1 MTPAYLTPAVLR
13 WARESVGY
21 SLEHAAALIGV
32 SADKLRLAETG
43 ESRLTLRQ
51 AERVATKYGRPFAAL
66 FLAEPPA
73 EERQE
78 QQFRRLPATPPPP
91 WPPEMQLLA
100 RRVLGRQDAAVELYE
115 ALGEQPPWSETRDAL
130 AGSATGAAELVR
142 DLLGITIQQQ
152 TGWRDLN
159 GYTPLRK
166 WTDAVEAL
174 GVLVLQDGT
183 LSLDVMRGFAA
194 MHAQVPVIVVNT
206 RDDPRARA
214 FTIIHEFGHLYLNA
228 VGRPVGPETERWCD
242 GFAGEV
248 LMPES
253 QFRATLDEERDQPVL
268 SAVDRVALAFGVT
281 PLAAATRAALLEALP
296 ARLANGVIDQIRRRG
311 GGHSG
316 SGGNY
321 YRTQVGHISPAFA
334 RLVFEALDSQAVT
347 SPAASTLFGGVKV
360 SNFGKLRYYLNQR
373 AVEA

>member
-1 MTPAYLTPAVLR
+1 
-13 WARESVGY
+13 
-21 SLEHAAALIGV
+21 
-32 SADKLRLAETG
+32 
-43 ESRLTLRQ
+43 
-51 AERVATKYGRPFAAL
+51 
-66 FLAEPPA
+66 
-73 EERQE
+73 
-78 QQFRRLPATPPPP
+78 
-91 WPPEMQLLA
+91 MQLLA
-100 RRVLGRQDAAVELYE
+100 RRALGRQDAAVELYE
-115 ALGEQPPWSETRDAL
+115 VLGEQPPWSETRDAL
-130 AGSATGAAELVR
+130 AGSAAGAAEFVR
-142 DLLGITIQQQ
+142 DLLGITMEQQ
-152 TGWRDLN
+152 TGWRDPS
-159 GYTPLRK
+159 GYTPLRH

-174 GVLVLQDGT
+174 GVLVLQDET

-228 VGRPVGPETERWCD
+228 VGRRVGPETERLCD
-242 GFAGEV
+242 GFAAEV
-248 LMPES
+248 LMPAS
-253 QFRATLDEERDQPVL
+253 QFRATLDEQRHQPVL

-296 ARLANGVIDQIRRRG
+296 TQSVDGVIDQIRRRG
-311 GGHSG
+311 GGDSG

-321 YRTQVGHISPAFA
+321 YRTQIGRISPAFA

-360 SNFGKLRYYLNQR
+360 SNFGKLRDYLNQR